1 MGSEPNV
8 DAARAAWYERLRVAG
23 VNGRTVRLSASTL
36 YPLMV
41 DCEKLL
47 GTFQGA
53 AMPPQAAAL
62 AADLD
67 LMVKGLPLR
76 FD

>member
-1 MGSEPNV
+1 MSSEANV

-36 YPLMV
+36 YSLMR
-41 DCEKLL
+41 DCENLL
-47 GTFQGA
+47 GTFEGGIE
-53 AMPPQAAAL
+53 PPQAAAL

-67 LMVKGLPLR
+67 LFVKGLPLR
-76 FD
+76 FA